1 MRTVLAILA
10 ALTMLAAGAAAP
22 ALAHGGAGGGFMPYT
37 PPYHSLCSN
46 SPTPCPD
53 YSQLLQ

>member
-1 MRTVLAILA
+1 MRTVLA
-10 ALTMLAAGAAAP
+10 MLAAGAVAP

-37 PPYHSLCSN
+37 PPCRSLCSN

-53 YSQLLQ
+53 YSEFLR